1 MRKYLQLLLLKFK
14 KPAKKSILGGGGGKA
29 EDCVFRTE
37 EWNKTVPPRD
47 PVHDSH
53 FDENAIQ
60 KQPHLMTKIM
70 NLHMFFE
77 GL

>member
-1 MRKYLQLLLLKFK
+1 M
-14 KPAKKSILGGGGGKA
+14 

-70 NLHMFFE
+70 NLHVFFD